1 MNDHLEENRYKENG
15 KKNNSLGKDRKL
27 DENEIWENVSNECFK
42 DDKKG
47 KNNKNNKKLK
57 FEENNLFI
65 NKFKLYENCYID
77 DFIENNNLLE
87 NIKNKRKDKKYNI
100 KFNIIYIIYFYYIIL
115 NIIFFSQF
123 IKCYN
128 RKIEL
133 DYSYINLKIIGN
145 GDINIFSNIVSINNE
160 TKYIDNE
167 VKNHY
172 DFNNFENDINNIT
185 LIWNMEYFS

>member
-1 MNDHLEENRYKENG
+1 MTREKFCNYAKNGKNCDEKNNMNDHLEGSRYKENG
-15 KKNNSLGKDRKL
+15 KKINNLGSDRKF
-27 DENEIWENVSNECFK
+27 DENEICENVPNECFK

-47 KNNKNNKKLK
+47 KNNKKNKKIK

-77 DFIENNNLLE
+77 NFIENNNLLE
-87 NIKNKRKDKKYNI
+87 NIKNKRKDKKYKI

-145 GDINIFSNIVSINNE
+145 GL
-160 TKYIDNE
+160 K
-167 VKNHY
+167 
-172 DFNNFENDINNIT
+172 
-185 LIWNMEYFS
+185 